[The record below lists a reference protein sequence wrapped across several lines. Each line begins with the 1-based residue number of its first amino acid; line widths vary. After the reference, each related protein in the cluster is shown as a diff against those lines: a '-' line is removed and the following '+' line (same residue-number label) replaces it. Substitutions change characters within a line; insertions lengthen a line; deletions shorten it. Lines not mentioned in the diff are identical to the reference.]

1 MRDLETNS
9 LSSPQSGASSA
20 HKFLVIGD
28 TECGKTSLLDY
39 YCNHRIK
46 KKIKKTV
53 GCEIHVKDMVRKHA
67 GSLKIHQYV
76 EFWDLSGD
84 SKYQPH
90 INVYVKAIKNN
101 IHTFKGVLFFFDIS
115 NRKTLSRISK
125 HLELL
130 SSSKTEQEDEE
141 LYNLNS
147 QRKGQTIP
155 LLFIGNKIDLVE
167 RSNKFQ
173 KIQSAKQVI
182 EQAFNHD
189 PKIKCVFLSNK
200 HDMSELQDLDKF
212 CEDCISGNS
221 ENLYMHST
229 TKDLNSP
236 QKYKHYTRQTILSIT
251 DSVGRF
257 VSHTLLRARWLHRSV
272 KNWIY
277 KDKYKRES
285 LV

>member
-9 LSSPQSGASSA
+9 FSSPQSGGSSA

-39 YCNHRIK
+39 YCNQRIK

-53 GCEIHVKDMVRKHA
+53 GCEIHVKDIVKKHS

-84 SKYQPH
+84 SKYQPY
-90 INVYVKAIKNN
+90 INVYIKAIENN
-101 IHTFKGVLFFFDIS
+101 IHTFKGVIFFFDIS
-115 NRKTLSRISK
+115 NRKTLSRINK
-125 HLELL
+125 HLEVL
-130 SSSKTEQEDEE
+130 SLKKPDQEDEE

-147 QRKGQTIP
+147 QRKNLTLP

-173 KIQSAKQVI
+173 KIQAAKQHI
-182 EQAFNHD
+182 EQTFNYD
-189 PKIKCVFLSNK
+189 PKIKCLFLSNK
-200 HDMSELQDLDKF
+200 NNISELDEFDKF
-212 CEDCISGNS
+212 CEDCVTGRYDD
-221 ENLYMHST
+221 LYMYNTVKQPS
-229 TKDLNSP
+229 SP
-236 QKYKHYTRQTILSIT
+236 QKYRHYTRQTLLSIT
-251 DSVGRF
+251 DAVGRF